1 MANFAVAASQE
12 TIEKANKIMEIYAQ
26 NGDKKED
33 TLLRIL
39 DLAEAESI
47 KGTHPALEPNLKAIE
62 KTLNTLIKQI
72 NGIVVGQDTQ
82 LAEAKE
88 KLDTILEEKKA
99 VLEQAKKETEEAQ
112 IKAQTAEETIKQAK
126 IDIETVSSTA
136 QAEISTI
143 KQQAQTE
150 IETANRECEQA
161 IRERDDARTI
171 ANEKTASNDLL
182 LKQMSD
188 MKENL
193 AAYKSLQEQYKSLQD
208 SFASLQADL
217 NAKDIE
223 LSNQKKESETSLNAA
238 YSDFERQKETLQV
251 QAALTT
257 EQAVIAKERELRK
270 EYQEQLRQAD
280 KENAKLSIQIE
291 QFQKHIGELT
301 DKLNSFRQNPDK

>member
-39 DLAEAESI
+39 NLAEAESV

-72 NGIVVGQDTQ
+72 NGIVAGQDTQ

-88 KLDTILEEKKA
+88 KLDTALEEKKA
-99 VLEQAKKETEEAQ
+99 ALEQAKKETEEAQ
-112 IKAQTAEETIKQAK
+112 IKAQTAEETIKQSK
-126 IDIETVSSTA
+126 IDITTAASTA
-136 QAEISTI
+136 QAEIAAI
-143 KQQAQTE
+143 KQQAKID
-150 IETANRECEQA
+150 IEAANHKCEQA

-188 MKENL
+188 MKQDL

-208 SFASLQADL
+208 SFSSLQADL
-217 NAKDIE
+217 KTKDSE
-223 LSNQKKESETSLNAA
+223 LSNQKKEFESSLNAA
-238 YSDFERQKETLQV
+238 QADFERQKETLQV
-251 QAALTT
+251 QATLAT

-280 KENAKLSIQIE
+280 KENATLSIQIE
-291 QFQKHIGELT
+291 QLQKHIEELSNVIN
-301 DKLNSFRQNPDK
+301 NSKKE

>member
-39 DLAEAESI
+39 DLAEAESL
-47 KGTHPALEPNLKAIE
+47 KGTHPVLEPNLKAIE
-62 KTLNTLIKQI
+62 KTIGTLIKQI
-72 NGIVVGQDTQ
+72 NGIVAGQDTQ

-88 KLDTILEEKKA
+88 KLDTALEEKKA
-99 VLEQAKKETEEAQ
+99 ALELAKKETEEAQ
-112 IKAQTAEETIKQAK
+112 IKTQTAEETIKQAK
-126 IDIETVSSTA
+126 IDITTAASTA
-136 QAEISTI
+136 QAEIAAI
-143 KQQAQTE
+143 KQQAKID
-150 IETANRECEQA
+150 IEAANHKCEQA

-188 MKENL
+188 MKEDL

-208 SFASLQADL
+208 NFASLQADL
-217 NAKDIE
+217 KAKDTE
-223 LSNQKKESETSLNAA
+223 LSNQKKESEASLNAA
-238 YSDFERQKETLQV
+238 HSDFERQKETLQA

-257 EQAVIAKERELRK
+257 EQAVIAKERELRE

-291 QFQKHIGELT
+291 QLQKHIKELS
-301 DKLNSFRQNPDK
+301 DKINDSKKESDN

>member
-1 MANFAVAASQE
+1 MANFAVAASPE

-39 DLAEAESI
+39 DLAEAESV

-62 KTLNTLIKQI
+62 KTLGSLLKQI
-72 NGIVVGQDTQ
+72 NGIVAGQDIQ

-88 KLDTILEEKKA
+88 KLDSAIEEKKA
-99 VLEQAKKETEEAQ
+99 ALEQAKKETEEAQ
-112 IKAQTAEETIKQAK
+112 LKAQTAEETIKQAK
-126 IDIETVSSTA
+126 TNIATVTSTA
-136 QAEISTI
+136 QAEIAAI
-143 KQQAQTE
+143 KQQAE
-150 IETANRECEQA
+150 IDIEAANHKCEQA

-182 LKQMSD
+182 LKQISD
-188 MKENL
+188 MKEDL

-208 SFASLQADL
+208 NFASLQADL
-217 NAKDIE
+217 KAKDTE
-223 LSNQKKESETSLNAA
+223 LSNQKKESEISLNATHSGFA
-238 YSDFERQKETLQV
+238 HQKKTLQA
-251 QAALTT
+251 QAALAT

-280 KENAKLSIQIE
+280 KENATLSIQIE
-291 QFQKHIGELT
+291 QLQKHIEELSNVIN
-301 DKLNSFRQNPDK
+301 NSKKE

>member
-39 DLAEAESI
+39 DLAEAESV

-62 KTLNTLIKQI
+62 KTIGTLIKQI
-72 NGIVVGQDTQ
+72 NGIVAGQDTQ

-88 KLDTILEEKKA
+88 KLDTALEEKKA
-99 VLEQAKKETEEAQ
+99 GIRAGKKETEEAANKNSDRRRNYKQ
-112 IKAQTAEETIKQAK
+112 PKIDITTAASTAQAEIAAIKQQAK
-126 IDIETVSSTA
+126 IDIEA
-136 QAEISTI
+136 
-143 KQQAQTE
+143 
-150 IETANRECEQA
+150 ANHKCEQA

-171 ANEKTASNDLL
+171 ANEKNASNDLL
-182 LKQMSD
+182 LEQMSD
-188 MKENL
+188 MKQDL

-208 SFASLQADL
+208 SFAFLQADL
-217 NAKDIE
+217 KAKDTE

-251 QAALTT
+251 QAALAT
-257 EQAVIAKERELRK
+257 EQAVNRK
-270 EYQEQLRQAD
+270 RTR
-280 KENAKLSIQIE
+280 I
-291 QFQKHIGELT
+291 T
-301 DKLNSFRQNPDK
+301 

>member
-39 DLAEAESI
+39 DLAEAESV
-47 KGTHPALEPNLKAIE
+47 KGTHPSLEPNLKAIE
-62 KTLNTLIKQI
+62 KTLGSLLKQI
-72 NGIVVGQDTQ
+72 NGIVAGQDTQ

-88 KLDTILEEKKA
+88 KLDSAIEEKKA
-99 VLEQAKKETEEAQ
+99 ALEQAKKETEEAQ
-112 IKAQTAEETIKQAK
+112 LKAQTAEETIKQAK
-126 IDIETVSSTA
+126 IDISTAASTA
-136 QAEISTI
+136 QAEIAAI
-143 KQQAQTE
+143 KQQAE
-150 IETANRECEQA
+150 IDIEAANHKCEQA

-182 LKQMSD
+182 LKQISD
-188 MKENL
+188 MKEDL

-208 SFASLQADL
+208 NFASLQADL
-217 NAKDIE
+217 KAKDTE
-223 LSNQKKESETSLNAA
+223 LSNQKKESEISLNATH
-238 YSDFERQKETLQV
+238 SGFEHQKKTLQA
-251 QAALTT
+251 QAALAT

-291 QFQKHIGELT
+291 QHQKRIEELSNVIN
-301 DKLNSFRQNPDK
+301 NSKKE